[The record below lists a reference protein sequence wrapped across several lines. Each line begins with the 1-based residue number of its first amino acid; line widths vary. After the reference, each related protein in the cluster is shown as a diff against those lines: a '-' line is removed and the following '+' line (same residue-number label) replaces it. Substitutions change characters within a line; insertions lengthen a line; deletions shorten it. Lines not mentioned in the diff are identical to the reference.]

1 MHTLKKSKV
10 APIKKDIPTPPPA
23 VTPANNIRHK
33 LAGKSCGIVFVWLIV
48 FFFSLGMG
56 KHYFWIVLLAAV
68 LYFIGWYF
76 RRQQQL
82 ASGNLVGGSI
92 PTIKNHIHMNKRVI
106 GLIAGIIVLVILLIK
121 TLVVIPAGTVG
132 VYHIF
137 GKVDSHELSPGLHI
151 INPLGAVDKMST
163 RTEQYT
169 MSIMQEEGNRA
180 GDDSIT
186 ALTKEGLEVKLDITV
201 LYHLDS
207 EKASDMFSTVGKNYA
222 ETIVRPEIRA
232 DIREV
237 IAQYEVSAIYSD
249 KRGEAM
255 DNLKKLLIRT
265 LEPRGIY
272 LEEVLL
278 RNVIL
283 PDNLANSIQEKLQA
297 DQEQQRYDFVLQKE
311 RKEADRK
318 RIEAEGQ
325 RDAQRTINESLTP
338 NYLNYLYI
346 QGLKDRQGTIYVP
359 TNPDT
364 GIPLFK
370 GITP

>member
-1 MHTLKKSKV
+1 MATT
-10 APIKKDIPTPPPA
+10 KKDFIPPPPKVGSA
-23 VTPANNIRHK
+23 VNNRRK
-33 LAGKSCGIVFVWLIV
+33 SLGKACGIIFVWLIV

-56 KHYFWIVLLAAV
+56 KTFVWIVLIAAAIYIIG
-68 LYFIGWYF
+68 LYL
-76 RRQQQL
+76 RRQQIA
-82 ASGNLVGGSI
+82 ASGGFVTGTIPSI
-92 PTIKNHIHMNKRVI
+92 KTNMHMNKRFVGI
-106 GLIAGIIVLVILLIK
+106 SVGIIVVIILLFKI
-121 TLVVIPAGTVG
+121 LVVIPAGMVG

-137 GKVDSHELSPGLHI
+137 GKVDSHELSPGLHV

-201 LYHLDS
+201 LYHLNS

-255 DNLKKLLIRT
+255 DGLKALLLKT
-265 LEPRGIY
+265 LEPRGIN

-311 RKEADRK
+311 KKEAERK